1 MNQKFLD
8 VMKDEGPVTIVT
20 INANPASVVNTWMS
34 YVKVDEENNR
44 LYLPAAGMHS
54 IENDFANDNHVV
66 LTMGSKK
73 VEGTAGPGAGFH
85 VKGTGKFLAE
95 GPEFAEM
102 KARFPWLRRFY
113 RLISTKLNKKFNL

>member
-34 YVKVDEENNR
+34 YVKVDEDNNR

-54 IENDFANDNHVV
+54 IENDFVQDNYVL

-73 VEGTAGPGAGFH
+73 VEGTAGSGAGFH

-95 GPEFAEM
+95 E
-102 KARFPWLRRFY
+102 
-113 RLISTKLNKKFNL
+113 LNLQK

>member
-20 INANPASVVNTWMS
+20 INANPASVVNTWIS
-34 YVKVDEENNR
+34 YVKVNEDNNR

-54 IENDFANDNHVV
+54 IENDFVQDNHVL

-85 VKGTGKFLAE
+85 VKGTGQFLAE

-102 KARFPWLRRFY
+102 KARFPWLREV
-113 RLISTKLNKKFNL
+113 LQVNIDQIEQKI

>member
-8 VMKDEGPVTIVT
+8 VMNDEGPVTIVT

-54 IENDFANDNHVV
+54 IENDFANDNHVL

-85 VKGTGKFLAE
+85 VKGTGKFWAE

-102 KARFPWLRRFY
+102 KSRFPWLREV
-113 RLISTKLNKKFNL
+113 LQVNIDQIEQKI

>member
-8 VMKDEGPVTIVT
+8 VMNDEGPVTIVT

-34 YVKVDEENNR
+34 YVKVDEEKNC
-44 LYLPAAGMHS
+44 LYIPAAGMHS
-54 IENDFANDNHVV
+54 IENDFAKDNHVL

-85 VKGTGKFLAE
+85 VKGTGQFFAE
-95 GPEFAEM
+95 GPEFDEM
-102 KARFPWLRRFY
+102 KSRFPWMREVLQVK
-113 RLISTKLNKKFNL
+113 IDQIEQKI

>member
-8 VMKDEGPVTIVT
+8 FMKYEGPVTIVT
-20 INANPASVVNTWMS
+20 INANPASVVNTWIS
-34 YVKVDEENNR
+34 YVKVDEDNNR

-54 IENDFANDNHVV
+54 IENDFANDNHV
-66 LTMGSKK
+66 LLARGSKK

-95 GPEFAEM
+95 GPEFSEM
-102 KARFPWLRRFY
+102 LARFPWLREV
-113 RLISTKLNKKFNL
+113 LQVNIDQIEQKI

>member
-8 VMKDEGPVTIVT
+8 VMTDEGPVTIVT

-34 YVKVDEENNR
+34 YVKIDEKNNL
-44 LYLPAAGMHS
+44 LYIPAAGMHS
-54 IENDFANDNHVV
+54 IENDFANDNHVL

-85 VKGTGKFLAE
+85 VRGTGQFLAE
-95 GPEFAEM
+95 GPEFDEM
-102 KARFPWLRRFY
+102 KKRFPWMREVLQVK
-113 RLISTKLNKKFNL
+113 IAQIEQKI

>member
-54 IENDFANDNHVV
+54 IENDFANDNHVL

-95 GPEFAEM
+95 GSEFTEM
-102 KARFPWLRRFY
+102 KERFPWLREV
-113 RLISTKLNKKFNL
+113 LQVNIDQIEQKI

>member
-8 VMKDEGPVTIVT
+8 VMSDEGPVTIVT

-34 YVKVDEENNR
+34 YVKIDEKNNL
-44 LYLPAAGMHS
+44 LYIPAAGMHS
-54 IENDFANDNHVV
+54 IENDFAKDNHVL

-85 VKGTGKFLAE
+85 VRGTGQFLAE
-95 GPEFAEM
+95 GPEFDEM
-102 KARFPWLRRFY
+102 KKRFPWMREVLQVK
-113 RLISTKLNKKFNL
+113 IAQIEQKI

>member
-8 VMKDEGPVTIVT
+8 VMNDEGPVTIVT

-54 IENDFANDNHVV
+54 IENDFANDNHVL

-95 GPEFAEM
+95 GSEFTEM
-102 KARFPWLRRFY
+102 KERFPWLREV
-113 RLISTKLNKKFNL
+113 LQVNIDQIEQKI

>member
-34 YVKVDEENNR
+34 YVKVDEDNNR

-54 IENDFANDNHVV
+54 IENDFAQDNHVL

-73 VEGTAGPGAGFH
+73 QRVQLAQELAFMLKEPENFWQKDQNSLKCRHVFPG
-85 VKGTGKFLAE
+85 
-95 GPEFAEM
+95 
-102 KARFPWLRRFY
+102 
-113 RLISTKLNKKFNL
+113 

>member
-8 VMKDEGPVTIVT
+8 VMNDEGPVTIVT

-34 YVKVDEENNR
+34 YVKVDKANNC
-44 LYLPAAGMHS
+44 LYIPAAGMHS
-54 IENDFANDNHVV
+54 IENDFAQDNHVL

-95 GPEFAEM
+95 GPEFSEM
-102 KARFPWLRRFY
+102 QARFPWLREV
-113 RLISTKLNKKFNL
+113 LQVNIDQIEQKI

>member
-1 MNQKFLD
+1 
-8 VMKDEGPVTIVT
+8 MKDEGPVTIVT

-34 YVKVDEENNR
+34 YIKSDKEKNC

-54 IENDFANDNHVV
+54 IENDFAQDNHVL

-85 VKGTGKFLAE
+85 VKETGKFFAE
-95 GPEFAEM
+95 GPEFSEM
-102 KARFPWLRRFY
+102 QARFPWLREVLRVN
-113 RLISTKLNKKFNL
+113 INQIEQKI

>member
-34 YVKVDEENNR
+34 YVKINKEKNC
-44 LYLPAAGMHS
+44 LYIPVAGMHS
-54 IENDFANDNHVV
+54 IENDFAKDNHVL

-73 VEGTAGPGAGFH
+73 VEAAAGPGAGFH
-85 VKGTGKFLAE
+85 VKGTGEFLAE

-102 KARFPWLRRFY
+102 KKRFPWMREVLQVK
-113 RLISTKLNKKFNL
+113 IAQIEQKI

>member
-8 VMKDEGPVTIVT
+8 VMKDEGSVTIVT

-34 YVKVDEENNR
+34 YVKINKEKNC
-44 LYLPAAGMHS
+44 LYIPAAGMHS
-54 IENDFANDNHVV
+54 IENDFAQDNHVL

-73 VEGTAGPGAGFH
+73 VEAAAGPGAGFH
-85 VKGTGKFLAE
+85 VKGTGEFLAE

-102 KARFPWLRRFY
+102 KKRFPWMREVLQVK
-113 RLISTKLNKKFNL
+113 IAQIEQKI